1 MSPPFFEVMMAI
13 PNDAN
18 TYLPGVIAIPSSIVI
33 TAITRAYPMVVTVDV
48 DPLTEANTYIEN
60 QLVKL
65 TVPITY
71 GMFQADGLVGQVLS
85 VSGSDITLNIDSTL
99 FDPFVVPAAGKLQP
113 ASLAPYG
120 SRNLQFSNLTGQV
133 PFQSLNNIGN

>member
-1 MSPPFFEVMMAI
+1 MI
-13 PNDAN
+13 PNNSN
-18 TYLPGVIAIPSSIVI
+18 TYLPGTIQIPSSIVI
-33 TAITRAYPMVVTVDV
+33 TAITTADPMVVTVNIQ
-48 DPLTEANTYIEN
+48 PLTEANTYQTG

-71 GMFQADGLVGQVLS
+71 GMIQADGLVGQILS
-85 VSGSDITLNIDSTL
+85 VLGSNLTLDINSTQ
-99 FDPFVVPAAGKLQP
+99 FDPFVVPSGNVIQP

-120 SRNLQFSNLTGQV
+120 SRNLTLNNQTLQV